1 MQNSH
6 QPECLLGEENHG
18 PSWALECEASC
29 DSLGQ
34 EDVKWQARQ
43 FQYIKEKKEFLK
55 KDSWENP
62 NFKEISTWEKS
73 DRIYFGKVKNESS
86 LSEALQMIKTIFFL
100 IMWSWFSTFS
110 VLNMH

>member
-18 PSWALECEASC
+18 PSWALECEASY

-43 FQYIKEKKEFLK
+43 FQYIKEKKSVQSRIHGKIQVLK
-55 KDSWENP
+55 KY
-62 NFKEISTWEKS
+62 IHTGEKS

-86 LSEALQMIKTIFFL
+86 LYEALQMIKHFF
-100 IMWSWFSTFS
+100 S
-110 VLNMH
+110 